1 MTSSSNIFHRK
12 HDSLKVGG
20 GIPDNNNNSEIEYEN
35 NNSEN
40 LGGDDDSNNTISTSS
55 KHFWNDSLFG
65 SLLYFSVHVGLIII
79 TFVVLSIWLSY
90 EVSECPMQ

>member
-1 MTSSSNIFHRK
+1 MTSTSNIFHRK
-12 HDSLKVGG
+12 HDSLKAG

-40 LGGDDDSNNTISTSS
+40 LGGEDDSNNTISTSS